1 MRSLLA
7 VLLTLSLCVLVRAD
21 PPAKFTDLFNGK
33 DLTGWE
39 YITTPAADITTVCT
53 VKPDGV
59 IAVAGKPVGYLAT
72 SGSYDNYRLHAEWR
86 WPAAAAK
93 NSNSGILLHI
103 ASGPKDRA
111 WPLCFQMQ
119 LKLQR
124 AGDLLPMAGAA
135 FAEKLSTAPDA
146 KTPQLD
152 RKADSSEK
160 PLGEWNSCDIV
171 CRDGAIDV
179 TVNGVLQNHVT
190 KCQPAAGQIGFQL
203 EGTPYE
209 LRNVRIEPLK

>member
-1 MRSLLA
+1 MRLFPPSLLFLFA
-7 VLLTLSLCVLVRAD
+7 ASLASAETPMQPVTF
-21 PPAKFTDLFNGK
+21 PNGTDLS
-33 DLTGWE
+33 GWA
-39 YITTPAADITTVCT
+39 YVTTPAADIKSACT
-53 VKPDGV
+53 LKPDGV
-59 IAVAGKPVGYLAT
+59 VAVIGKPVGYLAT
-72 SGSYDNYRLHAEWR
+72 TASYQNYRLHAEWR
-86 WPAAAAK
+86 WSADAAK
-93 NSNSGILLHI
+93 NSNSGVLLHI

-111 WPLCFQMQ
+111 WPICFQMQ

-135 FAEKLSTAPDA
+135 FAEKLSTPPAA

-171 CRDGAIDV
+171 CQDGAMEI
-179 TVNGVLQNHVT
+179 TVNGVLQNRVT

-209 LRNVRIEPLK
+209 LRNVRIEVLK